1 MIPQLGASRQKSS
14 VETPLVN
21 EFIHPRG
28 RSGVFM
34 VLLYN
39 VRRTTPT
46 KTFLHT
52 ILRTEDISVK
62 TPSRKGVHL
71 SQTPPV

>member
-1 MIPQLGASRQKSS
+1 
-14 VETPLVN
+14 
-21 EFIHPRG
+21 
-28 RSGVFM
+28 M